1 MNDTCRTTAHS
12 GDSLLSDMEDAGCQS
27 SDVPLAGSIV
37 GAGKFILSRSRAFRG
52 PLSVFPIFSPDMRAF
67 PVPEPASADA
77 CRCGMV
83 FFPA

>member
-1 MNDTCRTTAHS
+1 MNDTCQTTVHR

-27 SDVPLAGSIV
+27 SDVPLGRSAP
-37 GAGKFILSRSRAFRG
+37 AGKFIPFGHRVFYGRPSAFF
-52 PLSVFPIFSPDMRAF
+52 FPAPDMRAF
-67 PVPEPASADA
+67 PVPEPVSAGA